1 MTQVVQNY
9 SAAASRRGRPR
20 SIERH
25 HAILDAT
32 RALLSTGSYDEL
44 TMEAIAA
51 GAGVSKPT
59 LYKWWPSRAAI
70 VTEAVIA
77 GYLGKPTAAPED
89 TGNIAV
95 DLGTWLHARLLEQ
108 AADPAA
114 RALIRAMTAATAEG
128 EDSDR
133 NFRLLAEPARQALL
147 QRLEAAAARGQIRAD
162 ADLEAAVDVVIS
174 ILLLHALTPLPRN
187 ARARTNGLL
196 GLLLHGLLH
205 KGAPRR
211 RSREVKP

>member
-1 MTQVVQNY
+1 MTQAVQKL
-9 SAAASRRGRPR
+9 SAVANRRGRPR

-32 RALLSTGSYDEL
+32 RALLSAGSYDEL
-44 TMEAIAA
+44 TMEAIAVRA
-51 GAGVSKPT
+51 DVSKPT
-59 LYKWWPSRAAI
+59 LYKWWSSRAAI

-95 DLGTWLHARLLEQ
+95 DLGAWLRARLSEQ
-108 AADPAA
+108 AADPTA

-147 QRLEAAAARGQIRAD
+147 RRLRSAAARGQIRAA
-162 ADLEAAVDVVIS
+162 ADLEAAVDIAIS
-174 ILLLHALTPLPRN
+174 ILLLHALTPLPKN
-187 ARARTNGLL
+187 VRARTNGLL
-196 GLLLHGLLH
+196 DLLLHGLLH
-205 KGAPRR
+205 DDAPRR
-211 RSREVKP
+211 NRGAKT